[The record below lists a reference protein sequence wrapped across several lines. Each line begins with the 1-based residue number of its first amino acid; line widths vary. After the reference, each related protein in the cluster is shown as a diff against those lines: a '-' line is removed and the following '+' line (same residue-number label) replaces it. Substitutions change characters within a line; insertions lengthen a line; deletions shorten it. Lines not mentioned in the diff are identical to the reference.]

1 MEWRSLV
8 KKTFSDIKKTNPS
21 AKLSDALKKA
31 GPIWKKMKE
40 SGEGAMKS
48 VHEGVKKMTRR
59 ITKKGKK
66 GKKGKSVRR
75 KKGSKGKSG
84 GKKSRGKKS
93 RGKK

>member
-66 GKKGKSVRR
+66 GKKAINIPKYIQLACLALEVQN
-75 KKGSKGKSG
+75 KINKI
-84 GKKSRGKKS
+84 
-93 RGKK
+93 